1 MAMCLGM
8 TPVSTQPWGRDWPAI
23 VRPGPVLRA
32 LRVSRGVEALPA
44 WGPLE
49 EGLHPRDLGGREV
62 GKKGLVNNCIKK
74 QKERC
79 TEQIL

>member
-1 MAMCLGM
+1 MCLGM

-49 EGLHPRDLGGREV
+49 EGLHPRDLGGRELGV
-62 GKKGLVNNCIKK
+62 VVVKPGREGLAGSGPG
-74 QKERC
+74 
-79 TEQIL
+79 LSGG